1 VIRTRVR
8 CYAAPVIAALGDR
21 TPRVDPSA
29 FVADSAV
36 VVGDVVLGPDAS
48 LWFHTVVRGDVERVR
63 IGARSNVQD
72 NATVHVTRGRWPT
85 IVGDGVTVGHAAVL
99 HGCTVGDHCL
109 VGIGAI
115 VLDGVV
121 IESECLIG
129 AGALVTPGTRIP
141 ARSLVLGSPAKRVRE
156 LRPEEVTRLH
166 DSAASYLRH
175 AQTYRTHGVR

>member
-1 VIRTRVR
+1 
-8 CYAAPVIAALGDR
+8 VIAALGDR
-21 TPRVDPSA
+21 TPRIDPTA
-29 FVADSAV
+29 FVVDSAV
-36 VVGDVVLGPDAS
+36 VIGDVVLGPESS
-48 LWFHTVVRGDVERVR
+48 LWFHAVVRGDVERVR

-121 IESECLIG
+121 IEPECLIG
-129 AGALVTPGTRIP
+129 AGAVVTPGTRIS
-141 ARSLVLGSPAKRVRE
+141 ARSLVLGSPARPVRE
-156 LRPEEVTRLH
+156 LSVEEVTRLH
-166 DSAASYLRH
+166 QSAASYLDHVR
-175 AQTYRTHGVR
+175 TYRTLGVR